1 MNLDSQ
7 NNSKSLSRE
16 ISIKELI
23 LKVRSW
29 VKYLFAKWPAI
40 LLFAVLGG
48 GCGLIYAY
56 IKKPVFTATTTF
68 VLDDNSGSGGG
79 LGQYAGLASMAG
91 IDLGGGGGGI
101 FQGDN
106 ILELYKSRSMI
117 QKTLLTEVD
126 CNGKKQLLID
136 RFIEF
141 NELKKK
147 WAKDPKLKEIEFSVA
162 RNSNLNN
169 PISNRL
175 KDSILGTIVTDIVT
189 DYLSVTKPDKKLSII
204 KADVKSPDEFF
215 AKNFNDKIV
224 ENVNDFYLQTKTK
237 KLLENVSILQKKTDS
252 IRNVMRGAIYT
263 AVEVSDATPNLNPTR
278 QIKRVAP
285 VQQSQFTAET
295 NKVVLGELT
304 KNLEMSKITLHKETP
319 LIQVVDSP
327 ILPLK
332 KERLSVLKGAVVGSG
347 LSVFF
352 GVIFMSIGLIYKKIL
367 SGE

>member
-1 MNLDSQ
+1 MNIDSQ
-7 NNSKSLSRE
+7 NNKSLSDE

-23 LKVRSW
+23 VKVKSW
-29 VKYLFAKWPAI
+29 IRHLFVKWPVI
-40 LLFAVLGG
+40 LLFIVLGG
-48 GCGLIYAY
+48 VCGFIYAY
-56 IKKPVFTATTTF
+56 IKKPVFTATTIF
-68 VLDDNSGSGGG
+68 VLDDNGGSGGG

-126 CNGKKQLLID
+126 CNGKKQLLVD

-147 WAKDPKLKEIEFSVA
+147 WAKDPKLKEFEFGFTKK
-162 RNSNLNN
+162 SNLNG
-169 PISNRL
+169 SLGNRL
-175 KDSILGTIVTDIVT
+175 KDSILGTIVVDIVA

-204 KADVKSPDEFF
+204 RADVKSSDEFF
-215 AKNFNDKIV
+215 AKVFNDKIV

-237 KLLENVSILQKKTDS
+237 KSLENVSILQKKTDS

-263 AVEVSDATPNLNPTR
+263 VVEVSDATPNLNPTR

-295 NKVVLGELT
+295 NKAVLGELT

-327 ILPLK
+327 IFPLK
-332 KERLSVLKGAVVGSG
+332 KERLSVLKGAIVGGG
-347 LSVFF
+347 LSAFF
-352 GVIFMSIGLIYKKIL
+352 CVIFMSISLIYKKIL